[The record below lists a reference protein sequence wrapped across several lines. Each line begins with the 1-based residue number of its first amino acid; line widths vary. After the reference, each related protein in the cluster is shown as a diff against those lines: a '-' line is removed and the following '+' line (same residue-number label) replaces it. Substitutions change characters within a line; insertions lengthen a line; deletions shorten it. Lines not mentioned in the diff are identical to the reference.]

1 MDVRASVVA
10 ESSSGSECA
19 EDFDL
24 ARPAVENS
32 GCGDDSAER
41 GIVGPFA
48 DSGALAESE
57 RQFSSLLNVLAGVFY
72 RCEHSPPWRME
83 HVSRGVE
90 IVTGYSASH
99 FEHATWQDLMHPD
112 DVADVEQ
119 QIAAAIARNEPF
131 SVSYRILHRSGDIRW
146 VKEQGQAVLGP
157 GNEGLFLEGMITDV
171 SEQHSLRQVSAD
183 SQLAAATNAA
193 RLARVLESTTDCVFS
208 VDRDWRF
215 TYFNGRARAEICA
228 GRHLEGTHI
237 LEAFPLLAETPFWEI
252 YQRVMRDK
260 QPRQVEAFMPGIA
273 HWYEAHAAPIDD
285 GITVFFRNID
295 DRKRTEE
302 ALKDREAQLRKTL
315 DHIPQMVWS
324 TRPDGFH
331 DYYNRLWYEFTGA
344 PAGSTDGAGWND
356 MFHPE
361 DQERAWTAWRK
372 SLATGDPY
380 EIEYRLRH
388 HSGEYRWVLGRA
400 APEFDEHGNITGWH
414 GTCTD
419 IHERVQAQQALHDSR
434 SIQESILEASADCIK
449 IVLPDGSL
457 DYMNGP
463 GLRALE
469 LDKFDKL
476 SGTSW
481 ASLWPDEGKETLQ
494 ASMDRALAGDV
505 ARFTGFCP
513 TALDQPRWWD
523 VVITPMKNE
532 QGEVTRLLSISRDI
546 TKERET
552 AQELKWASEHD
563 ALTDLPNRRA
573 FESHLQAAT
582 IRAMQSGGDVALLL
596 LDLDH
601 FKHVNDTLGH
611 GAGDHL
617 LRVFG
622 RRLQKSIRSSDFVAR
637 LGGDEFAV
645 VLEGAAGSID
655 SMRLGETIV
664 ERLRQPV
671 RYEGRYVSAG
681 ASIGG
686 AVFPYDGT
694 SANEL
699 LKNADI
705 ALYALK
711 NSGRGG
717 TRMFHGHMREQAQ
730 TAASQLSMARMALSE
745 KSVEPHYQQKVD
757 LRTGRIVGMEALL
770 RWRHGTLGLQLPN
783 TVSEAFK
790 DYELAAKIGDLMQHR
805 VFSDMRS
812 WQSENVPV
820 GFVAINAAPAEFLR
834 DDFAERLI
842 ARMEEHA
849 IPPQLIEVEVTEHV
863 FVNHCSGYVAR
874 ALKLLSSAGVRIA
887 LDDFGTGH
895 SSLSHLRDFPVDVVK
910 IDRSFVEKMTFD
922 AEVRAIVQAVLDLCG
937 SLKIDVVAEGIETE
951 VQRRLLLDDGCTLGQ
966 GFYFG
971 KAIEADQVPDLFAA
985 NAKRLVA

>member
-10 ESSSGSECA
+10 ESSDATGCV
-19 EDFDL
+19 EDLD
-24 ARPAVENS
+24 PATSAIEELH
-32 GCGDDSAER
+32 CGEDSVER
-41 GIVGPFA
+41 GIVGPSA
-48 DSGALAESE
+48 DRGALAESE

-83 HVSRGVE
+83 HLSRGVE
-90 IVTGYSASH
+90 VVTGYSAGH
-99 FEHATWQDLMHPD
+99 FENMTWQDLMHPD
-112 DVADVEQ
+112 DVADVEDK
-119 QIAAAIARNEPF
+119 IAAAIARTEPF
-131 SVSYRILHRSGDIRW
+131 SVTYRIRHRSGEIRW
-146 VKEQGQAVLGP
+146 VKEQGHAVLGP
-157 GNEGLFLEGMITDV
+157 DDSGLFLEGMITDV
-171 SEQHSLRQVSAD
+171 SEQHSLRQASAD
-183 SQLAAATNAA
+183 AQIAAAANAE
-193 RLARVLESTTDCVFS
+193 RLAQVLESTTDCVFS
-208 VDRDWRF
+208 LSRDWRF
-215 TYFNGRARAEICA
+215 TYLNGRARAEICA
-228 GRHLEGTHI
+228 DRELEGTHI
-237 LEAFPLLAETPFWEI
+237 LEAFPQLVETPFWQT
-252 YQRVMRDK
+252 YQRVMREK
-260 QPRQVEAFMPGIA
+260 KPHQAEAFMPGLA
-273 HWYEAHAAPIDD
+273 HWYEVHAAPIDD

-295 DRKRTEE
+295 DRRRADE
-302 ALKDREAQLRKTL
+302 ALRDREAQLRKTL

-344 PAGSTDGAGWND
+344 PTGSTDGEGWND

-361 DQERAWTAWRK
+361 DQERAWAAWSK

-400 APEFDEHGNITGWH
+400 APELDELGQIKRWH

-419 IHERVQAQQALHDSR
+419 IHERVCAQQALHDSR
-434 SIQESILEASADCIK
+434 SVQESVLEASADCIK

-463 GLRALE
+463 GLRAME
-469 LDKFDKL
+469 LDALDQL
-476 SGTSW
+476 RGTAW
-481 ASLWPDEGKETLQ
+481 AALWPDEGKETLQ
-494 ASMDRALAGDV
+494 ACMDRALAGEV

-513 TALDQPRWWD
+513 TVSDKPRWWD

-532 QGEVTRLLSISRDI
+532 QGEITRLLSISRDI
-546 TKERET
+546 TKQRET

-622 RRLQKSIRSSDFVAR
+622 RRLKKSVRSSDFVAR
-637 LGGDEFAV
+637 LGGDEFAI
-645 VLEGAAGSID
+645 VLEGAAGNLD
-655 SMRLGETIV
+655 PMQLGEAIV

-671 RYEGRYVSAG
+671 RFEGRYVSAG
-681 ASIGG
+681 ASVGG
-686 AVFPYDGT
+686 AVFPQDGA

-717 TRMFHGHMREQAQ
+717 TRMFHSHMREQAQ
-730 TAASQLSMARMALSE
+730 IVASQLTLARVALSE
-745 KSVEPHYQQKVD
+745 KSVEPHYQQKVN
-757 LRTGRIVGMEALL
+757 LRTGRIAGMEALL
-770 RWRHGTLGLQLPN
+770 RWRHGTRGLQLPN

-790 DYELAAKIGDLMQHR
+790 DYELAAKIGDLMQRR
-805 VFSDMRS
+805 VFSDLRRWIS
-812 WQSENVPV
+812 KDLSV

-842 ARMEEHA
+842 ARMEEYS
-849 IPPQLIEVEVTEHV
+849 IPPSLIEVEVTEHV
-863 FVNHCSGYVAR
+863 FLNSGSDHVAR
-874 ALKLLSSAGVRIA
+874 ALKLLSQTGVRIA

-922 AEVRAIVQAVLDLCG
+922 SEVRAIVQAVLNLCR
-937 SLKIDVVAEGIETE
+937 SLKIDVVAEGIETDI
-951 VQRRLLLDDGCTLGQ
+951 QRRLLLDDGCKLGQ

-971 KAIEADQVPDLFAA
+971 KAIEADAVPKLFRATS
-985 NAKRLVA
+985 KRLVA